1 MKRPNKVRF
10 VVALTCSSLIAVV
23 TATRVGYG
31 APGPEAT
38 ADPAPPPAA
47 FQHLPGQIGGDPEAF
62 DFGPPPGPPF
72 RGKDLPHP
80 PRGPGGIAMAL
91 ATLETEIGIRANQL
105 DAWRD
110 FSDALIDVL
119 KPPKPPA
126 GLPPNQTKRDSLPP
140 EDKLSDSKPA
150 PFSAVLGLASDAST
164 RGRKAEDLAK
174 AVERL
179 RAILT
184 ETQLA
189 KLGEAEGRLLPPP
202 PSFRGPGGHWDRPMH
217 RPPPPH

>member
-10 VVALTCSSLIAVV
+10 VVTLACSSLIATM
-23 TATRVGYG
+23 TASRIGHG

-38 ADPAPPPAA
+38 ADPTAPPAA
-47 FQHLPGQIGGDPEAF
+47 SVRAPGQNGGGPEAL
-62 DFGPPPGPPF
+62 GPPPEGPPF
-72 RGKDLPHP
+72 RGKDLPRP
-80 PRGPGGIAMAL
+80 PHGPGGIAIAL

-119 KPPKPPA
+119 KPTKPPA
-126 GLPPNQTKRDSLPP
+126 GPPPSLSKHDGLPTDGKPAGSI
-140 EDKLSDSKPA
+140 PA

-202 PSFRGPGGHWDRPMH
+202 PKIRHPHEHWG
-217 RPPPPH
+217 PPPPF